1 MAFVSASVSDGT
13 SQPFGRS
20 LFSLWVS
27 QKKKKSPNVLTA
39 KPVLTAL
46 FLVGLL
52 KLNLKQ
58 PFSINHQNNN

>member
-27 QKKKKSPNVLTA
+27 QKKKKKSKCPNRKASVDCFVLGGAVKTE
-39 KPVLTAL
+39 
-46 FLVGLL
+46 L
-52 KLNLKQ
+52 KTTI
-58 PFSINHQNNN
+58 FH